1 MTLLDWSLES
11 SHLKSLWKANDSSTL
26 TVLFIRRNLAMR
38 DLTVNFNLAI
48 VACCPCP
55 GFVSAVKRRG
65 AV

>member
-1 MTLLDWSLES
+1 
-11 SHLKSLWKANDSSTL
+11 
-26 TVLFIRRNLAMR
+26 LFIRRNLAMR

-55 GFVSAVKRRG
+55 GFVSAVKRRN